1 MNLEQLI
8 PYIIQIVLAVCGFMF
23 VLGKYKVMFDHHE
36 KILKQHEKQLDKQE
50 QAIDG
55 LIQKINAINTEFT
68 FMKGWL
74 SGKNL

>member
-1 MNLEQLI
+1 MNLDQLI
-8 PYIIQIVLAVCGFMF
+8 PYAIQIILTVCGFMF

-36 KILKQHEKQLDKQE
+36 KILKQHEKQLDKQD
-50 QAIDG
+50 QAIDV